1 MKQDLTI
8 TEGVKSLIQIN
19 LSGDYTFT
27 DFTVTG
33 SCAAYGCC
41 KCIHFEIIEKDDKT
55 CKMYIP
61 ALACGLYRQEIYIKN
76 IITNQ
81 EFLILNGEIAVK
93 NRLCD
98 CGGDALSSEIINV
111 DASISADIVEV
122 NVTLEKGVQG
132 DPGPQGPQGPQG
144 EQGPQ
149 GLTGPQGPQ
158 GEPGPQGEQGPK
170 GEKGD
175 TGERGPQGE
184 PGPQGPQGPPGEGG
198 GASIDWAIN
207 TATDKTLPTA
217 ATTNTIVIG
226 YNSSTNN
233 DRLGGSVSIGNNVTL
248 TEYDPYGNFGDVA
261 GEQVNVGCNNSNVG
275 YGSVTIGFEANTT
288 KDRGTAVGHKTDA
301 NGYATALGFQAQALG
316 EHSVAVGDT
325 AHADYTYTIAIG
337 NGSQVEA
344 ENGIAIGNSALANSN
359 GSISIGLSANS
370 TSEDG
375 ISIGHGAYTY
385 EGYSISIGQSAH
397 GEYGGIAIGPSAN
410 AASGQIDLRTNN
422 GSSNYVNF
430 RVCGPSGSTI
440 GTQGQFSPTNGG
452 IYIQSGP
459 DWDMKGEYFI
469 PFEQLGGGGGGS
481 SEGGSSFSYGTYF
494 NYEKKYKNCS
504 STDDMAGVAGG
515 ESGWRKDL
523 DENGAWNYNLENFT
537 YNNPNF
543 SYWSTNYN
551 PDGGTLKS
559 FSSYSTYG
567 IGLSSSFQYCE
578 ELESWEWFTGNNSIN
593 DFIETFVGCRKLK
606 HWRGN
611 FNNDY
616 APNCSNMF
624 GTSESDCCQLDLASV
639 QYIAKV
645 IPQGR
650 NSSRISLGIAGSLN
664 GDSDLET
671 ALQQIR
677 DKGWEV
683 YTYYNWEA

>member
-61 ALACGLYRQEIYIKN
+61 ALTCGLYRYEIYIKN

-81 EFLILNGEIAVK
+81 EFLVLNGEIAVK

-158 GEPGPQGEQGPK
+158 GEPGPQGERGEK

-207 TATDKTLPTA
+207 TATDKTLSTA

-248 TEYDPYGNFGDVA
+248 DEYNPYNSSEDIG

-275 YGSVTIGFEANTT
+275 YGSVTIGYDANTT
-288 KDRGTAVGHKTDA
+288 KDRGTAVGHQTDA
-301 NGYATALGFQAQALG
+301 NGYATALGYQAQALG

-325 AHADYTYTIAIG
+325 AHADYTYSIAIG
-337 NGSQVEA
+337 NGPSAAGDYAITIGHDTQSLGYGV
-344 ENGIAIGNSALANSN
+344 AIGRFALC
-359 GSISIGLSANS
+359 GEESISIGNGAN
-370 TSEDG
+370 G
-375 ISIGHGAYTY
+375 NGGMAISIGPNSTANN
-385 EGYSISIGQSAH
+385 S
-397 GEYGGIAIGPSAN
+397 IAIGPSAY
-410 AASGQIDLRTNN
+410 AESGQIDLRTKN
-422 GSSNYVNF
+422 SNSDYVNF

-481 SEGGSSFSYGTYF
+481 SEGGSSFNYGAYF
-494 NYEKKYKNCS
+494 NYEKKYKNCY
-504 STDDMAGVAGG
+504 STDDMTNVNS
-515 ESGWRKDL
+515 EWRKDL

-537 YNNPNF
+537 YTNPDF
-543 SYWSTNYN
+543 SYWTTSSY
-551 PDGGTLKS
+551 PDRGTLKS
-559 FSSYSTYG
+559 FSSYSTYSV
-567 IGLSSSFQYCE
+567 GLSNSFQYCE
-578 ELESWEWFTGNNSIN
+578 ELESWEWFTGDDGSTNWN
-593 DFIETFVGCRKLK
+593 DTFVGCRKLK
-606 HWRGN
+606 HWRGKIS
-611 FNNDY
+611 DTY
-616 APNCSNMF
+616 GPYCSNMF
-624 GTSESDCCQLDLASV
+624 GSDNSNCCQLDLASV
-639 QYIAKV
+639 QYIAEMLPV
-645 IPQGR
+645 R
-650 NSSRISLGIAGSLN
+650 ERHTAISLGIASSLSGN
-664 GDSDLET
+664 SDLET

-677 DKGWEV
+677 DKGWDL

>member
-61 ALACGLYRQEIYIKN
+61 ALTCGLYRQEIYIKN

-248 TEYDPYGNFGDVA
+248 DEYNPYSSSEDIG

-275 YGSVTIGFEANTT
+275 YGSVTIGYDANTT

-301 NGYATALGFQAQALG
+301 NGYATALGYQAQALG
-316 EHSVAVGDT
+316 EHSVAIGDT
-325 AHADYTYTIAIG
+325 AHADYNNSIAIG
-337 NGSQVEA
+337 HLTNAAGDYAITIGWQAYSQY
-344 ENGIAIGNSALANSN
+344 NGIAIGMNTIT
-359 GSISIGLSANS
+359 GSDCISIGNGANG
-370 TSEDG
+370 DG
-375 ISIGHGAYTY
+375 NYAISIGDNSHAN
-385 EGYSISIGQSAH
+385 
-397 GEYGGIAIGPSAN
+397 GGIAIGINAYAN
-410 AASGQIDLRTNN
+410 TGQIDLRTSN
-422 GSSNYVNF
+422 GSSDYVNF

-481 SEGGSSFSYGTYF
+481 SDGGSSFSYGTYF

-504 STDDMAGVAGG
+504 STDDMTNVN
-515 ESGWRKDL
+515 SDWRKDL
-523 DENGAWNYNLENFT
+523 DENGAWNYNLENMT

-567 IGLSSSFQYCE
+567 LGLNGSFQYCE
-578 ELESWEWFTGNNSIN
+578 ELESWEWFTGNYGITDFN
-593 DFIETFVGCRKLK
+593 DTFVGCRKLK

-611 FNNDY
+611 FNDSY
-616 APNCSNMF
+616 HYCSNMF

-645 IPQGR
+645 IPWGDY
-650 NSSRISLGIAGSLN
+650 NNISLGIAGSLN